1 MPETP
6 TDTHPAWTATVTVPR
21 RHLAA
26 FESAFAAAADT
37 GAGAVSVDYA
47 AGDLCR
53 VEALVPA
60 GSPRAGVEA
69 AAALAAAACG
79 IAPPAVAWA
88 PLPRRDWVAAG
99 LAALVPVRAGR
110 FRLRGG
116 HHAAGPSIWELRLD
130 AGAAFGTGH
139 HETTRGCLEAL
150 DALARRRRF
159 ARPLDMGCG
168 SGVLALA
175 MARLWRCRVIAVD
188 NDPAA
193 VAVARANAAQNG
205 LARAVAC
212 RAGDGFA
219 ACRRGERYDLVAA
232 NILARPLAAMAP
244 ALARRLEPGGVA
256 VLSGLLRAQAPP
268 LLAACRRQGLVLKRR
283 RDAGEWSTLCVSR
296 PR

>member
-1 MPETP
+1 
-6 TDTHPAWTATVTVPR
+6 
-21 RHLAA
+21 
-26 FESAFAAAADT
+26 
-37 GAGAVSVDYA
+37 
-47 AGDLCR
+47 
-53 VEALVPA
+53 
-60 GSPRAGVEA
+60 
-69 AAALAAAACG
+69 
-79 IAPPAVAWA
+79 
-88 PLPRRDWVAAG
+88 
-99 LAALVPVRAGR
+99 
-110 FRLRGG
+110 
-116 HHAAGPSIWELRLD
+116 
-130 AGAAFGTGH
+130 
-139 HETTRGCLEAL
+139 
-150 DALARRRRF
+150 
-159 ARPLDMGCG
+159 MGCG

-268 LLAACRRQGLVLKRR
+268 LLAACRRQGLVLERR
-283 RDAGEWSTLCVSR
+283 RDAGEWSTLCMSR